1 MNTRSTASCY
11 LERAIYVVVFIG
23 LILCLVGCGR
33 QSVYS
38 EGISA
43 STAAAGVPVQ
53 SDPDRIHANHDHG
66 ADRTLEFM
74 ASSLNKSIT
83 TIEL

>member
-38 EGISA
+38 EGIRA
-43 STAAAGVPVQ
+43 STAAAGATFPH
-53 SDPDRIHANHDHG
+53 R
-66 ADRTLEFM
+66 R
-74 ASSLNKSIT
+74 NKCALT
-83 TIEL
+83 YGNRKRN